1 MTKLDSQVFFKWL
14 PIIIIPLLIIIV
26 FGLSYWIFA
35 RRRRNNQNSNNKNS
49 EKEFIITEPVHHKM
63 LPKNE
68 YLSSPTQ
75 VVTKKAWSTNST
87 QLNNTDKAYL
97 DKLFRTAS
105 DRSMW
110 KRDYVTKDQY
120 NKLRKVPSGQL
131 QQKNLFSN

>member
-1 MTKLDSQVFFKWL
+1 
-14 PIIIIPLLIIIV
+14 
-26 FGLSYWIFA
+26 
-35 RRRRNNQNSNNKNS
+35 
-49 EKEFIITEPVHHKM
+49 M